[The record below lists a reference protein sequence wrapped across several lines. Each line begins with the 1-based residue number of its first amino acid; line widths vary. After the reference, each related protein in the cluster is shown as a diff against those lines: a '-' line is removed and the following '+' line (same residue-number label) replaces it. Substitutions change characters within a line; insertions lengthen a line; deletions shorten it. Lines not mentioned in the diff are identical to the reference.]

1 MERKFNFEVGE
12 YYHIYNRGVDK
23 RIIFNNR
30 KDYQRFIK
38 LLYYANDARSLDN
51 LNIDFTRGLPYGN
64 LEDERDVLADI
75 GAYCLMPN
83 HFHLLIKEKE
93 EFGISRFI
101 HKIATSYSMYFNKL
115 NERSGRLF
123 QGPYKAKH
131 VDDDQYLKYLY
142 AYIHLNPLKI
152 IDPNWRDK
160 KVLKSNLAKHFL
172 ENYK

>member
-1 MERKFNFEVGE
+1 MEVGE

-131 VDDDQYLKYLY
+131 
-142 AYIHLNPLKI
+142 I
-152 IDPNWRDK
+152 
-160 KVLKSNLAKHFL
+160 
-172 ENYK
+172 